1 MENASGPSSEE
12 ELVQLRNE
20 GKITEAEYQQ
30 LLEALRKP
38 SLSDLRRRP
47 RVFRER
53 FLWMSVAAIFIIAT
67 VLSLTVVVIR
77 RSQNI
82 DLIVEDQ
89 SLEVRP
95 YSEGGLHF
103 VVIPIRNKGSVSSP
117 EFRFY
122 FYQGDPRQSEPVDHS
137 AGPIKPDDIW
147 NAVSAPFALK
157 EGINEIVVV
166 LDPHNQVKESDE
178 TNNRTWLHI
187 ILEEGQI
194 IETDANTPVG

>member
-30 LLEALRKP
+30 LLEALRRP

-82 DLIVEDQ
+82 DLIV
-89 SLEVRP
+89 P
-95 YSEGGLHF
+95 HA
-103 VVIPIRNKGSVSSP
+103 VVIPGDVGRTVRRNCHRGDLFLRKGRLS
-117 EFRFY
+117 
-122 FYQGDPRQSEPVDHS
+122 
-137 AGPIKPDDIW
+137 KPTLI
-147 NAVSAPFALK
+147 PPL
-157 EGINEIVVV
+157 GNE
-166 LDPHNQVKESDE
+166 D
-178 TNNRTWLHI
+178 LHRKARK
-187 ILEEGQI
+187 ILIHFG
-194 IETDANTPVG
+194 GSRK